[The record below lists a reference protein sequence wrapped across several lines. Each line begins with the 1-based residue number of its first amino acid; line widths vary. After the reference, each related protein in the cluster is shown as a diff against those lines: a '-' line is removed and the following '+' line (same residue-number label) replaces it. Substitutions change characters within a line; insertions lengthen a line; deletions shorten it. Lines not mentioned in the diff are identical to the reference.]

1 MKKLVAIYIVFQLV
15 TSLAQGQT
23 NTVSS
28 LKGLWKFRIGDQ
40 QQWASPKFDDAS
52 WGEIY
57 APSDWESKGYPG
69 FDGYGWYRK
78 WISVPEYFSEHQL
91 VLELGFID
99 DVDQVFLNGEK
110 IGQTGSFPPEYS
122 TAYNA
127 KRRYNLPNALLNL
140 KGENLIAVRVY
151 DSQMEGGIT
160 GGELRILSTG
170 IALIPDV
177 DLSGSWALTKGRN
190 FEPTSARTIHVPG
203 SWENQGMQNYDGYV
217 VYRRSISLPPK
228 TADPIWVLVAGR
240 IDDIDEAYING
251 QKVGSTGN
259 LPERITDDYY
269 KEFRN
274 YVVPKGILKPGENI
288 IEIKIYDSHGEGG
301 IIEGPVGLIKQ
312 DRFREYWKKR
322 RISTP

>member
-1 MKKLVAIYIVFQLV
+1 MIKSIAICVVLLLNIIEVL
-15 TSLAQGQT
+15 GQT
-23 NTVSS
+23 TTVSS
-28 LKGLWKFRIGDQ
+28 LKGMWKFRIGDQ
-40 QQWASPKFDDAS
+40 IQWASPKFDDAS

-78 WISVPEYFSEHQL
+78 WISIPEHYSEHNL

-127 KRRYNLPNALLNL
+127 KRKYSLPNKLLNF

-160 GGELRILSTG
+160 GGEQRIQSTG
-170 IALIPDV
+170 LTIIPDI
-177 DLSGSWALTKGRN
+177 DLSGNWELSKGRN
-190 FEPTSARTIHVPG
+190 FATSSSRNLHVPG
-203 SWENQGMQNYDGYV
+203 SWENQGMQNYDGYA
-217 VYRRSISLPPK
+217 VYRRSFTMNSKLNGQ
-228 TADPIWVLVAGR
+228 IWVLMAGR
-240 IDDIDEAYING
+240 IDDLDETYING

-259 LPERITDDYY
+259 LTERYTDYHY
-269 KEFRN
+269 REFRN
-274 YVVPKGILKPGENI
+274 YVIPKGVLTPGENT
-288 IEIKIYDSHGEGG
+288 IEIKVYDGHGEGG
-301 IIEGPVGLIKQ
+301 ILEGPVGLITQ
-312 DRFREYWKKR
+312 DRFRDYWRKKR
-322 RISTP
+322 IIAH